1 MLHLSIFIGG
11 LLVAALVAWLF
22 FKQRSHALLDA
33 VEQENQRHLAT
44 LNERLNHKIEDALR
58 LEKQNA
64 HEQERLSALQDELD
78 NLRQKCAAYGE
89 RINRIDELNENL
101 QGKEETLT
109 HTQDE
114 LMLAKSKVA
123 ELETQLQADRNHHT
137 EKLKFLEEAKENLSA
152 QFQNL
157 ANKIFEAKAK
167 TFGEQSQENLNT
179 LLNPFREQMKEFKQ
193 KVEDV
198 YVNEAKDRSALKSQ
212 VEQLQELNQRISQD
226 AINLTNALKGES
238 KTQGSWGELVLERIL
253 EESGLQEGR
262 EYDLEK
268 SITLESGKRFRPDVV
283 VHLPEGKDV
292 IIDSKVSL
300 TSYEAYCS
308 ADNDEDKD
316 NALKLHLASVEN
328 HIKALSDKDY
338 QNLPGLRTL
347 GYVLMFIPI
356 EPAFLIA
363 AQTKD
368 TLITDAHKKN
378 IMLVGPTTLL
388 LTLKTIEAL
397 WRNEQQNHNAKLIAQ
412 KAGGLYDQ
420 LVLFVEALE
429 DVGDKL
435 NKAHLAY
442 DTAHKR
448 LSSGRGNL
456 VKRSAELKELGVK
469 AKKDLPEQMLL
480 ESHSEEKKTD
490 KRQHELN

>member
-1 MLHLSIFIGG
+1 MLILSIFLAGTLVGTG
-11 LLVAALVAWLF
+11 LVWIFLKQRTRAQNAAL
-22 FKQRSHALLDA
+22 D
-33 VEQENQRHLAT
+33 
-44 LNERLNHKIEDALR
+44 ERLKHRDETIER
-58 LEKQNA
+58 LEKQNT
-64 HEQERLSALQDELD
+64 EGLEKMSSTQEALDT
-78 NLRQKCAAYGE
+78 LRQTCAAYEE
-89 RINRIDELNENL
+89 RNQRLSELEDNI
-101 QGKEETLT
+101 
-109 HTQDE
+109 
-114 LMLAKSKVA
+114 KSKEDA
-123 ELETQLQADRNHHT
+123 LKDTQEELTTSKAKIAKLDTQIQADKTNHE
-137 EKLKFLEEAKENLSA
+137 EKLRLLTEAKENLSE

-157 ANKIFEAKAK
+157 ANKIFETKAK
-167 TFGEQSQENLNT
+167 TFGEQSKEM
-179 LLNPFREQMKEFKQ
+179 LNPFREQMKEFKQ
-193 KVEDV
+193 KLEEVHVSEI
-198 YVNEAKDRSALKSQ
+198 KDRSALKNQ
-212 VEQLQELNQRISQD
+212 VEQLQKLNQQISQD

-238 KTQGSWGELVLERIL
+238 KTQGCWGELILERIL
-253 EESGLQEGR
+253 EDSGLQEGR
-262 EYDLEK
+262 EYELEK
-268 SITLESGKRFRPDVV
+268 SVTLESGKRFRPDVV

-292 IIDSKVSL
+292 VIDSKVSL

-308 ADNDEDKD
+308 AETDEDKD
-316 NALKLHLASVEN
+316 GALKMHIASIEN
-328 HIKALSDKDY
+328 HIKTLSDKGY

-356 EPAFLIA
+356 EPAFLVA

-368 TLITDAHKKN
+368 TLITEAHRKN

-397 WRNEQQNHNAKLIAQ
+397 WRNEQQNHNAQLIAQ

-435 NKAHLAY
+435 NKAQSAY

-456 VKRSAELKELGVK
+456 VKRSGELKELGVK

-480 ESHSEEKKTD
+480 ESKNGSDNADEP
-490 KRQHELN
+490 QHELN

>member
-1 MLHLSIFIGG
+1 MLILSIFLAGTLVGAG
-11 LLVAALVAWLF
+11 LTWLFLKQRTRAQNAAL
-22 FKQRSHALLDA
+22 D
-33 VEQENQRHLAT
+33 
-44 LNERLNHKIEDALR
+44 ERLKHKDETIER
-58 LEKQNA
+58 LEKQNTEDLEKMSA
-64 HEQERLSALQDELD
+64 SQEALDTLRQTCATYEERNQRLGELENGLKNKEEALEEAQAELTTSKAKIAELD
-78 NLRQKCAAYGE
+78 
-89 RINRIDELNENL
+89 
-101 QGKEETLT
+101 
-109 HTQDE
+109 TQI
-114 LMLAKSKVA
+114 
-123 ELETQLQADRNHHT
+123 QADKTNHD
-137 EKLKFLEEAKENLSA
+137 EKLRLLAEAKENLSE

-157 ANKIFEAKAK
+157 ANKIFETKAK
-167 TFGEQSQENLNT
+167 TFGEQSKENLSAM
-179 LLNPFREQMKEFKQ
+179 LNPFREQMKDFKQ
-193 KVEDV
+193 KVEEV

-226 AINLTNALKGES
+226 AVNLTNALKGES
-238 KTQGSWGELVLERIL
+238 KTQGSWGELILERIL
-253 EESGLQEGR
+253 EDSGLQEGR
-262 EYDLEK
+262 EYELEK
-268 SITLESGKRFRPDVV
+268 SVTLESGKRFRPDVV

-292 IIDSKVSL
+292 VIDSKVSL

-308 ADNDEDKD
+308 AETDEDKD
-316 NALKLHLASVEN
+316 GALKMHLASVEN
-328 HIKALSDKDY
+328 HIKTLSDKGY

-356 EPAFLIA
+356 EPAFLVA

-397 WRNEQQNHNAKLIAQ
+397 WRNEQQNHNAQLIAQ

-435 NKAHLAY
+435 NKAQSAY

-456 VKRSAELKELGVK
+456 VKRSGELKELGVK

-480 ESHSEEKKTD
+480 ESQNEDDNTD
-490 KRQHELN
+490 EAQHELN